1 MKKNILL
8 ICGGG
13 STEHEISLI
22 SAEYIYE
29 NLKSNP
35 DFNIFH
41 VTIQKNGVRTDR
53 DGLEVELRRAGE
65 IVWKENGKSVRLH
78 FAVPCIHG
86 PPGET
91 GEIQA
96 VFEMM
101 GLPYLGC
108 GPEASQICFN
118 KITTKLWFNAL
129 EINNTPYIFL
139 SENNAE
145 SVKKAQE
152 FYDKNQSGFIKAAR
166 QGSSVGCYLVKE
178 KSEIPEHLN
187 NAFKLSEQVL
197 MEVTVNARELEIA
210 AYEYDGKINVTIP
223 GEISC
228 PSKFYTYEEKYSN
241 ASHTTTEV
249 VAPNLTAEQVK
260 IMQDFARKA
269 FVGLKLKHL
278 SRIDFFLTDDGK
290 IYLNE
295 INTFPGMTPISMFP
309 KMMENNGHKFK
320 DYLTQIITKNARS

>member
-41 VTIQKNGVRTDR
+41 VTIQKDGVRIDR
-53 DGLEVELRRAGE
+53 EGNEVELRRAGE
-65 IVWKENGKSVRLH
+65 IVWKDSGKTERLH

-139 SENNAE
+139 SENSAD

-152 FYDKNQSGFIKAAR
+152 FYDKNSSGFIKAAR
-166 QGSSVGCYLVKE
+166 QGSSVGCYLVK
-178 KSEIPEHLN
+178 SRDEIAQHLD

-249 VAPNLTAEQVK
+249 VAPNLTNEQVK
-260 IMQDFARKA
+260 IMQEFARKA
-269 FVGLKLKHL
+269 FTGLKLKHL

-309 KMMENNGHKFK
+309 KMMEHNGHKFK